1 MKRFFSFLAASAMLF
16 AMSCA
21 EDKVG
26 TNNGDE
32 AQVVFNLGLEGQ
44 SGTRAIGDATTVTDL
59 YYQVFD
65 ENGEAL
71 SLTPEPIRIEDEF
84 SAEDRTAAVALSLLK
99 GRTYKIAFWAQHKES
114 QYEVGSGMVIDAN
127 YDLKV
132 ASNNEKR
139 DAFFAVVDSFKPGD
153 RTDITLR
160 RPFAQLNVGVFKSDW
175 DAAVSFGVIMSKS
188 KVVIGGG
195 LYNTFNL
202 MTGTFEDE
210 VDNVEFSLAEIPAET
225 LNVDVDGDTLVVDDE
240 KFVYLSMNYMF
251 VGNNESTKNIS
262 ANYTFQDVTGT
273 NEVLFDLATVPV
285 QYNHRTNILGRIL
298 TGTAD
303 FQVTIDEKFDMPDNE
318 KIYPTAFPCNEVELI
333 LALKYADELG
343 HIITLTGDIEL
354 NKSLNVTADST
365 VLRLNGH
372 NMTVVNY
379 SDEVGKGEAIIVQTP
394 GAKLTIEGEGTVT
407 ANTRVV
413 CALGNDNGIEI
424 TIKGGKYV
432 GAYMASDV
440 IYASGTNHISIQ
452 GGEFE
457 ALTKSNDEYLILNDD
472 NKDSEDPNI
481 ICTGGIFKNF
491 DPQKNESKD
500 YVKYGYTVL
509 HSEEGEDEYHEVK
522 LITEAWV
529 ANETELLAA
538 LENQFITT
546 LHFVGDGF
554 GSTGIAQEYMGGTM
568 INNVYKQQNLVING
582 NNIPI
587 DNGVTTKANYGLTF
601 YAVPFAVTLNDLV
614 IMRGGGL
621 QVQDANVVFN
631 SGEIHLN
638 HRTNGGVT
646 NQRYAFN
653 VGGASTV
660 TINGGTFTLN
670 GNGRQFYIAAWQSS
684 VVYVKGGNFGV
695 EDAVANPVGR
705 HGSAIITGGTAQ
717 VIITG
722 GTFGF
727 DPSHVPLYRNN
738 ASDTADEIYDYANY
752 VAEGYKAVYNDND
765 KTWKVVKADDNE

>member
-16 AMSCA
+16 VASCT

-26 TNNGDE
+26 SNNGNE
-32 AQVVFNLGLEGQ
+32 TQVVFNLGLEGQ
-44 SGTRAIGDATTVTDL
+44 SGTRAIGDGTTVTDL

-153 RTDITLR
+153 RSDITLR

-318 KIYPTAFPCNEVELI
+318 KIYPTAFPRNEVELI

-354 NKSLNVTADST
+354 HKSLNVTADST

-379 SDEVGKGEAIIVQTP
+379 SDEIGMGEAIIVQTK
-394 GAKLTIEGEGTVT
+394 GAKLTIEGEGTIT
-407 ANTRVV
+407 ANTRAVW
-413 CALGNDNGIEI
+413 ARGNDNDIKI

-432 GAYMASDV
+432 GAYMDSEV
-440 IYASGTNHISIQ
+440 IYASGNNFIEIL

-457 ALTKSNDEYLILNDD
+457 ALTKSESMGGDEYAILNLH
-472 NKDSEDPNI
+472 NNGKDGCNI
-481 ICTGGIFKNF
+481 VCKGGIFKNF
-491 DPQKNESKD
+491 DPQVNGSENPAKD
-500 YVKYGYTVL
+500 FVEYGYTVV
-509 HSEEGEDEYHEVK
+509 HTKEGEDEYHEVK

-529 ANETELLAA
+529 KNEAEVLAA
-538 LENQFITT
+538 LENQFIVT

-554 GSTGIAQEYMGGTM
+554 GKTGVVQNYMGGCT
-568 INNVYKQQNLVING
+568 VSDFKQKELLVNG
-582 NNIPI
+582 NDILVSNA
-587 DNGVTTKANYGLTF
+587 TNYGFSWFL
-601 YAVPFAVTLNDLV
+601 PINITLNDMN
-614 IMRGGGL
+614 IQGGGGM
-621 QVQDANVVFN
+621 QIAAGNVTFN
-631 SGEIHLN
+631 SGSIYMK
-638 HRTNGGVT
+638 TGAGVT

-653 VGGASTV
+653 CQSATV
-660 TINGGTFTLN
+660 TINGGTFRMT
-670 GNGRQFYIAAWQSS
+670 GNGRQCYVIAHTGA
-684 VVYVKGGNFGV
+684 VVYIKGGDFGV
-695 EDAVANPVGR
+695 GDTDEKDSRKLSPLLENKGKI
-705 HGSAIITGGTAQ
+705 IITGG
-717 VIITG
+717 I
-722 GTFGF
+722 FGF
-727 DPSHVPLYRNN
+727 DPTNIPLYKQND
-738 ASDTADEIYDYANY
+738 AQTQDIVYGYANY
-752 VAEGYKAVYNDND
+752 VADGYKAVYNDND
-765 KTWKVVKADDNE
+765 KTWKVVKAD

>member
-1 MKRFFSFLAASAMLF
+1 MKKLLSILAMASMLF

-26 TNNGDE
+26 SNNGDE
-32 AQVVFNLGLEGQ
+32 TQVVFNLGLEGQ
-44 SGTRAIGDATTVTDL
+44 SGTRAIGDGTTVTDL

-71 SLTPEPIRIEDEF
+71 SLTPEPVRIEDEF

-139 DAFFAVVDSFKPGD
+139 DAFFAVVDSFQPGD
-153 RTDITLR
+153 RSDITLR

-175 DAAVSFGVIMSKS
+175 EAAVSFGVIMSKS

-251 VGNNESTKNIS
+251 VGNDESTKNIS

-333 LALKYADELG
+333 LALRYADELG

-379 SDEVGKGEAIIVQTP
+379 SDEVGMGEAIIVQTP

-407 ANTRVV
+407 ANTRAV

-432 GAYMASDV
+432 GAYMESDV

-509 HSEEGEDEYHEVK
+509 HSKEGEDEYHEVK

-529 ANETELLAA
+529 KNVTEWNEALTNPFIVKIHQIPGDNFNVCMLRADYRKSVVVNGNNQTVNNGGEANSRYGYA
-538 LENQFITT
+538 
-546 LHFVGDGF
+546 FV
-554 GSTGIAQEYMGGTM
+554 
-568 INNVYKQQNLVING
+568 NCRNVVMNDIDVING
-582 NNIPI
+582 G
-587 DNGVTTKANYGLTF
+587 GVQLSNAT
-601 YAVPFAVTLNDLV
+601 
-614 IMRGGGL
+614 
-621 QVQDANVVFN
+621 VVFN
-631 SGEIHLN
+631 GGRIANIHP
-638 HRTNGGVT
+638 TYVKGP
-646 NQRYAFN
+646 RYNFVCFAN
-653 VGGASTV
+653 DTL
-660 TINGGTFTLN
+660 TINDGTFTLGTAYRRIFIYAE
-670 GNGRQFYIAAWQSS
+670 GNAI
-684 VVYVKGGNFGV
+684 VYVKGGNWGV
-695 EDAVANPVGR
+695 PDLSDNRKGEPIRTVGN
-705 HGSAIITGGTAQ
+705 AK
-717 VIITG
+717 VFITG
-722 GTFGF
+722 GTFAW
-727 DPSHVPLYRNN
+727 DPSNSPIINEGE
-738 ASDTADEIYDYANY
+738 STDEIVGYKNY

-765 KTWKVVKADDNE
+765 KTWKVVKAD